1 MAKNNK
7 ASLRKEQELI
17 ESYYS
22 KIEELKTRQ
31 KERENQFAMKV
42 GKLVLSKLNNDID
55 EIDEFSDWLQV
66 YLEEQNDSQNQSVE
80 TKDELES
87 DGV

>member
-7 ASLRKEQELI
+7 ASLKKEQELI

-66 YLEEQNDSQNQSVE
+66 YLEEKNDSQNQSVE

-87 DGV
+87 DGI

>member
-7 ASLRKEQELI
+7 SSLKKEQELI

-87 DGV
+87 DGI